1 MLFAFILVL
10 FAGLAF
16 MFLCLLRGQEKLA
29 ATLREELAATRSRLE
44 ALERR
49 LASRAGQEQPAV
61 PVPLSPE
68 PFGADAPLELPADSV
83 IRAAGVDLP
92 ATEPQFSFD
101 AGGETAAWPSDA
113 RAEGRAVG
121 HSDGLELRPAD
132 AERLELDRMPVD
144 QLPGE
149 RFAGESFQGERLSA
163 DRLSMDRLDMRPPSP
178 GRDAGRA
185 RDAGMPELKL

>member
-1 MLFAFILVL
+1 MLFAFIMVL

-49 LASRAGQEQPAV
+49 LASRAERDQPAA
-61 PVPLSPE
+61 PE
-68 PFGADAPLELPADSV
+68 PFSPDPFGPEPFSADAPLELPADSV
-83 IRAAGVDLP
+83 IRAPGVDLP
-92 ATEPQFSFD
+92 APEPQFSFD
-101 AGGETAAWPSDA
+101 AGGETTAWPSDGRADA
-113 RAEGRAVG
+113 RAEGQT
-121 HSDGLELRPAD
+121 
-132 AERLELDRMPVD
+132 DRFS
-144 QLPGE
+144 QT
-149 RFAGESFQGERLSA
+149 

-185 RDAGMPELKL
+185 RAAGMPELKL